1 MKDVVQKPN
10 SMTINTQPRK
20 IRLSLSDLLM
30 LNRSSS
36 TEFIWIGLM
45 TMPLMAENA
54 SKSFVAILFGK
65 SLNTD
70 FCTNTNN
77 VINTLW

>member
-10 SMTINTQPRK
+10 SMTIDTQPRK
-20 IRLSLSDLLM
+20 IRLSLS
-30 LNRSSS
+30 
-36 TEFIWIGLM
+36 EFLWIGLM

-54 SKSFVAILFGK
+54 SKNFVAILFGK